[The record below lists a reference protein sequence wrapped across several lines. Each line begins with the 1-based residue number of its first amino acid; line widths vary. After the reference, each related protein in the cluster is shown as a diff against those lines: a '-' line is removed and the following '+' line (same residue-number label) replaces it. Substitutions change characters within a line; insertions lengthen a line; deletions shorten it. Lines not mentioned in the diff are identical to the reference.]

1 MCDIS
6 YLAWKSNF
14 CSFSYLHAVWY
25 SFLQIG
31 LSLYFLWQQLGQS
44 CLGGLAV
51 ILVMIP
57 LNKFIAGWMGRLQKS
72 LMEARDARVDVNNE
86 VLSNMKIVKLQ
97 GWESSFQTKIL
108 QLRDIELKC
117 LFRYVMA
124 NVLSIVM
131 WTAVP
136 LLVALASFA
145 TYIFL
150 GNELDVANALTS
162 LALFDI
168 LRFPLFMLPQ
178 VINNLVEASVS
189 FARVREF
196 LLSDEHEAVSSG
208 SLKEEEICVRDGS
221 FVYESKKPKID
232 LSAGLTEEKRNFLW
246 EIDLLKAQLHA
257 AEEQLKTVAAD
268 STEEQNSEGFEESE
282 LNSNESNVQDLLALK
297 RINFSCAKGSLV
309 AVVGEVGC
317 GKSSLVNCIL
327 GELKRVAG
335 SVSVK
340 GKTAYFPQTPFI
352 MNDTVRGN
360 ILFGRRNEDFDAELY
375 KSAISCCAL
384 EHDLKLLSHGDK
396 TEIGERGVNLS
407 GGQKARIGLA
417 RLMYFSEAD
426 FYLLDDPL
434 AAVDAHV
441 GAHIFQTCIIDE
453 LVKRRKKGVILVTN
467 AVQYLSDPNVHKI
480 AVMQAG
486 SIVEM
491 KSYTDLTS
499 NGDSVFSSLLAA
511 AASKVSSEYK
521 PSQNNSITSTNL
533 EVMNTPNNI
542 SIISSSSPENRQSQI
557 STEAEVIADL
567 MSETNESTTLGKA
580 SEALMTDE
588 FTEREKGHVDKD
600 IYLAWLAGAGGF
612 CIGLLV
618 LISYAVDQSVI
629 IASKW

>member
-1 MCDIS
+1 M
-6 YLAWKSNF
+6 
-14 CSFSYLHAVWY
+14 WY

-72 LMEARDARVDVNNE
+72 LMEARDTRVDVNNE

-97 GWESSFQTKIL
+97 GWEKSFKTKIL
-108 QLRDIELKC
+108 QLRDIELKH

-189 FARVREF
+189 FGRVRKF
-196 LLSDEHEAVSSG
+196 LLCDEYEPVSSG
-208 SLKEEEICVRDGS
+208 SLKEKEICVRDGT
-221 FVYESKKPKID
+221 FLYESKKPKID
-232 LSAGLTEEKRNFLW
+232 LTAGLTEERRNFLW

-257 AEEQLKTVAAD
+257 AEEQLKKV
-268 STEEQNSEGFEESE
+268 SRNCIEQQNDDGFENNE
-282 LNSNESNVQDLLALK
+282 LNIDESNVEDLLALK
-297 RINFSCAKGSLV
+297 RINLSCAKGELV
-309 AVVGEVGC
+309 AVCGEVAG

-335 SVSVK
+335 NVSVK
-340 GKTAYFPQTPFI
+340 GKMAYFPQTPFI
-352 MNDTVRGN
+352 MNDTVQGN
-360 ILFGRRNEDFDAELY
+360 ILFGQRNEDLDAELY
-375 KSAISCCAL
+375 NRAISCCAL

-407 GGQKARIGLA
+407 GGQKARLALA
-417 RLMYFSEAD
+417 RCVYFSEAD

-441 GAHIFQTCIIDE
+441 GAHIFQKCIIDE
-453 LVKRRKKGVILVTN
+453 IVKKRGKGVILVTN

-486 SIVEM
+486 SIVEAG
-491 KSYTDLTS
+491 SYTDLTS
-499 NGDSVFSSLLAA
+499 SGDSVFSSLLGAA
-511 AASKVSSEYK
+511 GSKVSYGYK
-521 PSQNNSITSTNL
+521 SSQKDSITSSTL
-533 EVMNTPNNI
+533 EAINTPNKM
-542 SIISSSSPENRQSQI
+542 SIISSSSSPENRQSQI

-600 IYLAWLAGAGGF
+600 IYLAWLAAAGGF

-618 LISYAVDQSVI
+618 LLSYAVDQSVI